1 MHLDRAGT
9 YIAFPM
15 GRCPRTWRDGRIKQ
29 GIPLYHPA
37 DLVGAKEGGNKMEW
51 IMLALII
58 GAVRYCALII
68 VEYTNFSLQVRPRI
82 SGIET
87 DSVELVRDMD
97 AISLE
102 RDGIRLRVE
111 SLKSAV
117 GDLGER
123 TRDLRS
129 RLQVEKARKQCLDME
144 YFKQRLKGR

>member
-1 MHLDRAGT
+1 
-9 YIAFPM
+9 M